1 MFNVILIFN
10 HRELFLNKG
19 KSIPQKVVTKDS
31 EVIQR
36 GLIFRIVFNL
46 LSNLVFFKRHESFQ
60 KINKGSVLGGI
71 IYS

>member
-60 KINKGSVLGGI
+60 KINKGLVLGGI